1 MPDGSSSEELSSLI
15 ELAASA
21 KHRAASKSAIL
32 SPKGVQ
38 SLLSRRK
45 GCIKVTMQPSSS
57 RALARLS
64 TRAAGV
70 ALKRSPKLSRRL
82 ATAVDPAPKVRLCS
96 FSSDFYTILT
106 MSRTQQNSIKCPFC
120 QMAFVWLRRLS
131 QDLSLA
137 SGYMLMLG
145 RDMKARS

>member
-1 MPDGSSSEELSSLI
+1 
-15 ELAASA
+15 
-21 KHRAASKSAIL
+21 
-32 SPKGVQ
+32 
-38 SLLSRRK
+38 
-45 GCIKVTMQPSSS
+45 MQPSSS

-70 ALKRSPKLSRRL
+70 ALKRSPNLIRRL

-96 FSSDFYTILT
+96 FSSDMKSILT
-106 MSRTQQNSIKCPFC
+106 MSRIQQNSIKYLLC

-131 QDLSLA
+131 QDLSPALV
-137 SGYMLMLG
+137 YMLMLG